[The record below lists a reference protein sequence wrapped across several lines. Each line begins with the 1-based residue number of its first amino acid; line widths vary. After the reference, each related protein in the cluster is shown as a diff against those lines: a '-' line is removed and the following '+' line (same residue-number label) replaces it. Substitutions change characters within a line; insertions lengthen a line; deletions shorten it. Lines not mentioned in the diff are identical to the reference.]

1 MILPV
6 HSAAIPARSAPG
18 SGAPSH
24 RIGVLRLAEQALS
37 PLVGVGSLCALAWAL
52 EGGVR
57 GEHLVLAV
65 IVFALTFPGR
75 SRLEMTPRRIV
86 VDVLIGWC
94 GVFGLLWLACLLLG
108 YQDVYPP
115 ALLLA
120 WVAAVPLLDTAA
132 WLALRRGAPALVRL
146 QGPPRR
152 AVLVGMNAHGLTL
165 AQRLNGSVLGDVQV
179 LGFVDDRDA
188 QRLDAAA
195 SGFAH
200 LGDTAGLAE
209 LVQRQRVERIY
220 ITLPMTSQPRILK
233 LLEDL
238 KDTTASVHFVPDMF
252 VTDLIQGRSEVLCG
266 MPVISVCDSPF
277 HGTAGLVKRASD
289 IVLAALILLL
299 IAPLLLA
306 IALAVKLGSP
316 GPVIFRQ
323 RRYGQDG
330 EEIVVYKFRSMT
342 VAEDGAVVTQA
353 RPDDQRV
360 TRVGALLR
368 RTSLDELPQFVN
380 VLQGRMS
387 IVGPRPHAV
396 AHNELYRK
404 VIRGYMVRHKVKP
417 GITGWAQVNGYR
429 GETDTLE
436 KMQGR
441 VDHDLD
447 YLRNWSLRLDLW
459 IIVKTVKLVF
469 RDSKAY

>member
-1 MILPV
+1 MIPPSP
-6 HSAAIPARSAPG
+6 SAAYALRPAPG
-18 SGAPSH
+18 VGAPSH
-24 RIGVLRLAEQALS
+24 RVGVLRYVEQALS
-37 PLVGVGSLCALAWAL
+37 PLVGVASLWLLAWAI
-52 EGGVR
+52 EGGIDAR
-57 GEHLVLAV
+57 HLVLAV

-75 SRLEMTPRRIV
+75 SRIEMTPRRIA
-86 VDVLIGWC
+86 VDVAIGWC
-94 GVFGLLWLACLLLG
+94 GVFGLLWVACVLLG
-108 YQDVYPP
+108 YQAMFEP

-120 WVAAVPLLDTAA
+120 WAVAVPLLDTAA
-132 WLALRRGAPALVRL
+132 WLALRRGATALVRL
-146 QGPPRR
+146 QGPPVR
-152 AVLVGMNAHGLTL
+152 AVLVGMNPHGLAL
-165 AQRLNGSVLGDVQV
+165 AQRLRESVLGHVEV
-179 LGFVDDRDA
+179 LGFADDRDA
-188 QRLDAAA
+188 QRLAADA
-195 SGFAH
+195 SGFAR
-200 LGDTAGLAE
+200 LGDTAGLAA
-209 LVQRQRVERIY
+209 LVQRERIDRIY

-238 KDTTASVHFVPDMF
+238 KDTTASVYFVPDLF

-289 IVLAALILLL
+289 IVLAVLILLL
-299 IAPLLLA
+299 IAPALLA
-306 IALAVKLGSP
+306 IALAVRLSSP

-330 EEIVVYKFRSMT
+330 EEIVVYKFRTMT
-342 VAEDGAVVTQA
+342 VVEDGAVVTQA
-353 RPDDQRV
+353 RAGDQRV
-360 TRVGALLR
+360 TRIGAVLR

>member
-1 MILPV
+1 MILPA
-6 HSAAIPARSAPG
+6 HSTAIPARRLPG
-18 SGAPSH
+18 VGPAAN
-24 RIGVLRLAEQALS
+24 RVGVLRLFEQILS
-37 PLVGVGSLCALAWAL
+37 PLVGVCSLGALAWAID
-52 EGGVR
+52 GGVR

-75 SRLEMTPRRIV
+75 SRLEMTPRRIA

-94 GVFGLLWLACLLLG
+94 GVFGLLWVACLLVG
-108 YQDVYPP
+108 YSGVFSP

-120 WVAAVPLLDTAA
+120 WAAAVPLLDTAG
-132 WLALRRGAPALVRL
+132 WLALRRGAPALLRL
-146 QGPPRR
+146 QGPAER
-152 AVLVGMNAHGLTL
+152 AVLVGMNGHGLTL
-165 AQRLNGSVLGDVQV
+165 AQRLDDSVLGHIKV

-188 QRLDAAA
+188 QRLDAAD

-200 LGDTAGLAE
+200 LGDTTGLAE
-209 LVQRQRVERIY
+209 LVQRQRIDRIY

-238 KDTTASVHFVPDMF
+238 KDTTASVYFVPDMF
-252 VTDLIQGRSEVLCG
+252 VTDLIQGRSDVQCG

-277 HGTAGLVKRASD
+277 RGSAGLVKRSSD

-299 IAPLLLA
+299 IAPALLV
-306 IALAVKLGSP
+306 IALAVRLSSP

-353 RPDDQRV
+353 RPGDQRV
-360 TRVGALLR
+360 TRIGAVLR
-368 RTSLDELPQFVN
+368 RTSLDELPQFFN

-387 IVGPRPHAV
+387 VVGPRPHAV

-469 RDSKAY
+469 RDSRAY

>member
-1 MILPV
+1 MILPA
-6 HSAAIPARSAPG
+6 HSAAIPARRA
-18 SGAPSH
+18 SGVGAAAH
-24 RIGVLRLAEQALS
+24 RVGVLRLLEQSLS
-37 PLVGVGSLCALAWAL
+37 PVVGVGCLWALAWAI

-75 SRLEMTPRRIV
+75 SRLEMTPRRIA
-86 VDVLIGWC
+86 VDVPIGWC
-94 GVFGLLWLACLLLG
+94 GVFGLLWAACLLLG
-108 YQDVYPP
+108 YEAMFEP
-115 ALLLA
+115 ALLMA
-120 WVAAVPLLDTAA
+120 WAAAVPLLDTAA
-132 WLALRRGAPALVRL
+132 WLALRRGAPALARL
-146 QGPPRR
+146 QGPPER
-152 AVLVGMNAHGLTL
+152 AVLVGMNAHGLAL
-165 AQRLNGSVLGDVQV
+165 AQRLRASVLGHVEV
-179 LGFVDDRDA
+179 LGFADDRDA
-188 QRLDAAA
+188 QRLAAA
-195 SGFAH
+195 GCGFAH
-200 LGDTAGLAE
+200 LGETAGLAE
-209 LVQRQRVERIY
+209 LVQRQRIDRIY
-220 ITLPMTSQPRILK
+220 VTLPMTSQPRILK

-238 KDTTASVHFVPDMF
+238 KDTTASVYFVPDMF

-277 HGTAGLVKRASD
+277 RGSAGLVKRGSD
-289 IVLAALILLL
+289 LVLASLILLL
-299 IAPLLLA
+299 IAPALLA
-306 IALAVKLGSP
+306 IALAVKLSSP
-316 GPVIFRQ
+316 GPVIFKQ

-353 RPDDQRV
+353 RAGDQRV
-360 TRVGALLR
+360 TRVGAILR

-387 IVGPRPHAV
+387 VVGPRPHAV